1 MAKRHSIIMKLPAV
15 EALGSTTV
23 ICSDKTGPLT
33 ENQMTVVQIMAG
45 GRRYKVTGTGYSP
58 FGEFMLEQSRVK
70 RKLEDSHH
78 LLQTQ
83 SSGSHDF
90 DSDSG

>member
-1 MAKRHSIIMKLPAV
+1 MKLPAV

-45 GRRYKVTGTGYSP
+45 GTRYKVTGTGYSP

>member
-1 MAKRHSIIMKLPAV
+1 
-15 EALGSTTV
+15 
-23 ICSDKTGPLT
+23 
-33 ENQMTVVQIMAG
+33 MAG

-83 SSGSHDF
+83 SSGLHDF